1 MKKRYK
7 IIMISFL
14 VILLAMVRFFENQL
28 FYDPLLEF
36 YEADYLHNSF
46 PYFETGKLFA
56 NVLLRYLINTII
68 SLGILYVTF
77 FDKNILEFSVYLY
90 SIFFVICFTAF
101 VFLIFEIESENF
113 LALFYVRR
121 FLIHPILVLILM
133 PAFYYYR
140 RKNVHEIKS

>member
-1 MKKRYK
+1 
-7 IIMISFL
+7 MISFL
-14 VILLAMVRFFENQL
+14 VILLALVRFFENQL
-28 FYDPLLEF
+28 FYDPLIEF
-36 YEADYLHNSF
+36 YEAEYLQHTI
-46 PYFETGKLFA
+46 PYFETGKMFF
-56 NVLLRYLINTII
+56 NVLLRYSLNSII

-90 SIFFVICFTAF
+90 AIFFVICFTAF
-101 VFLIFEIESENF
+101 VFLVFEIESEHF

-140 RKNVHEIKS
+140 RKNPIKAIG

>member
-7 IIMISFL
+7 IIMISML
-14 VILLAMVRFFENQL
+14 VILLAMVRYFENQL

-36 YEADYLHNSF
+36 YEADYLNQSF
-46 PYFETGKLFA
+46 PYFETGKLFF
-56 NVLLRYLINTII
+56 NVLLRYLINTVI

-77 FDKNILEFSVYLY
+77 FDKNILEFSVYLF

-101 VFLIFEIESENF
+101 VFLIFEIESQNF

-121 FLIHPILVLILM
+121 FLIHPIFVLILM

-140 RKNVHEIKS
+140 RKNVHKLKS

>member
-7 IIMISFL
+7 IIMISLL
-14 VILLAMVRFFENQL
+14 VILLAMVRYFENEL
-28 FYDPLLEF
+28 FYDPLVKF
-36 YEADYLHNSF
+36 YEADYLHNII
-46 PYFETGKLFA
+46 PKFETGRLFF
-56 NVLLRYLINTII
+56 NVLLRYVLNSVL
-68 SLGILYVTF
+68 SLGLLYVTF

-90 SIFFVICFTAF
+90 SIFFVICFTVF
-101 VFLIFEIESENF
+101 VFLIFEIESQHF

-140 RKNVHEIKS
+140 RKNAHKFIS

>member
-7 IIMISFL
+7 IIMISML
-14 VILLAMVRFFENQL
+14 VILLAMVRYFENQL

-36 YEADYLHNSF
+36 YEADYLNESF
-46 PYFETGKLFA
+46 PYFETGKLFF
-56 NVLLRYLINTII
+56 NVLLRYLINTVI

-77 FDKNILEFSVYLY
+77 FDKNILEFSVYLF

-101 VFLIFEIESENF
+101 VFLIFEIESRNF

-121 FLIHPILVLILM
+121 FLIHPIFVLILM

-140 RKNVHEIKS
+140 RKSVHKLKS

>member
-1 MKKRYK
+1 
-7 IIMISFL
+7 MISFL
-14 VILLAMVRFFENQL
+14 VILLAMLRFFENQL

-101 VFLIFEIESENF
+101 VFLIFEIESENI

>member
-1 MKKRYK
+1 M
-7 IIMISFL
+7 L
-14 VILLAMVRFFENQL
+14 VILLAMVRYFENQL

-36 YEADYLHNSF
+36 YEADYLNQSF
-46 PYFETGKLFA
+46 PYFETGKLFF
-56 NVLLRYLINTII
+56 NVLLRYLINTVI

-77 FDKNILEFSVYLY
+77 FDKNILEFSVYLF

-101 VFLIFEIESENF
+101 VFLIFEIESQNF

-121 FLIHPILVLILM
+121 FLIHPIFVLILM

-140 RKNVHEIKS
+140 RKNVHKLKS

>member
-14 VILLAMVRFFENQL
+14 VILLAMIRYFENDL
-28 FYDPLLEF
+28 FYDPLLKF
-36 YEADYLHNSF
+36 YEADYLHEAF
-46 PYFETGKLFA
+46 PYFATGKLFF
-56 NVLLRYLINTII
+56 NVLLRYLLNSII
-68 SLGILYVTF
+68 SLGLLYVAF
-77 FDKNILEFSVYLY
+77 FDKNILEFSVYLF
-90 SIFFVICFTAF
+90 SIFFVICFTIF
-101 VFLIFEIESENF
+101 VFLIFEIESQNF

-140 RKNVHEIKS
+140 RKNAHEFKS

>member
-7 IIMISFL
+7 IILISLL
-14 VILLAMVRFFENQL
+14 VVLLAMLRYFEKQL

-36 YEADYLHNSF
+36 YEADYLNQAF
-46 PYFETGKLFA
+46 PYFETGKLFF
-56 NVLLRYLINTII
+56 NVLLRYSLNTII

-90 SIFFVICFTAF
+90 SIFFVVCFTIF
-101 VFLIFEIESENF
+101 VFLIFEIESKNF

-121 FLIHPILVLILM
+121 FLIHPILILILM
-133 PAFYYYR
+133 PAFYYHR
-140 RKNVHEIKS
+140 RKNANNFKG

>member
-14 VILLAMVRFFENQL
+14 VILLVLVRYFENQL
-28 FYDPLLEF
+28 FYDPLIKF
-36 YEADYLHNSF
+36 FEADYLQNMV
-46 PYFETGKLFA
+46 PNFETGRMFF
-56 NVLLRYLINTII
+56 NVLIRYVLNSII

-77 FDKNILEFSVYLY
+77 FDKNILEFSVYLF
-90 SIFFVICFTAF
+90 SIFFVIVFTVF
-101 VFLIFEIESENF
+101 VFLIFEIDNQHF

-140 RKNVHEIKS
+140 RKNAHKFES

>member
-1 MKKRYK
+1 
-7 IIMISFL
+7 MISFL

>member
-14 VILLAMVRFFENQL
+14 VILLALVRFFENQL
-28 FYDPLLEF
+28 FYDPLIKF
-36 YEADYLHNSF
+36 YEADYLHHAI
-46 PYFETGKLFA
+46 PYFETGKLFF
-56 NVLLRYLINTII
+56 NVLLRYGLNSII

-90 SIFFVICFTAF
+90 SIFFVILFTVF

-113 LALFYVRR
+113 LTLFYVRR

-140 RKNVHEIKS
+140 RKNAHKFKS

>member
-14 VILLAMVRFFENQL
+14 VVLLALVRFFENQL
-28 FYDPLLEF
+28 FYDPLIHF
-36 YEADYLHNSF
+36 YEADYLQNTI
-46 PYFETGKLFA
+46 PYFETGKMFF
-56 NVLLRYLINTII
+56 NVLLRYLLNSII
-68 SLGILYVTF
+68 SLGLLYVTF
-77 FDKNILEFSVYLY
+77 FDRNILEFSVYLY
-90 SIFFVICFTAF
+90 SIFFVICFTVF
-101 VFLIFEIESENF
+101 VFLIFEIESKHF

-140 RKNVHEIKS
+140 RKNPSVLES

>member
-14 VILLAMVRFFENQL
+14 VILLAMLRFFENQL

-101 VFLIFEIESENF
+101 VFLIFEIESENI

>member
-7 IIMISFL
+7 IILISFL
-14 VILLAMVRFFENQL
+14 VVLLAMLRYFEKQL

-36 YEADYLHNSF
+36 YEADYLNQAF
-46 PYFETGKLFA
+46 PYFATGKLFF
-56 NVLLRYLINTII
+56 NVLLRYALNTII

-90 SIFFVICFTAF
+90 SIFFVICFTIF
-101 VFLIFEIESENF
+101 VFLIFEIESKNF

-121 FLIHPILVLILM
+121 FLIHPILILILM
-133 PAFYYYR
+133 PAFYYHR
-140 RKNVHEIKS
+140 RKNVDNFKG

>member
-7 IIMISFL
+7 IIMISLL
-14 VILLAMVRFFENQL
+14 VILLALVRYFENEL
-28 FYDPLLEF
+28 FYDPLIKF
-36 YEADYLHNSF
+36 YEADYLHHII
-46 PYFETGKLFA
+46 PKFETGRLFF
-56 NVLLRYLINTII
+56 NVLLRYVLNSVL

-90 SIFFVICFTAF
+90 SIFFVFCFTVL
-101 VFLIFEIESENF
+101 VFLIFEIESRHF

-121 FLIHPILVLILM
+121 FLIHPIFVLILM

-140 RKNVHEIKS
+140 RKHAHKLKS

>member
-1 MKKRYK
+1 
-7 IIMISFL
+7 MISFL
-14 VILLAMVRFFENQL
+14 VILLAMLRFFENQL